1 MANKKT
7 KKATKTKK
15 PAVVARL
22 KEKRFVNEGRIY
34 INATFNNTIVT
45 ITDLD
50 GNVVDWVSSGKLGF
64 KGTRKSTPFAAIS
77 TIEEGVGKA
86 VSRGLKRAE
95 LFIKG
100 PGPGRE
106 AALKVLR
113 GKREIDIATISD
125 ITPIPHNGP
134 RPPKMRRG

>member
-1 MANKKT
+1 MADKKS
-7 KKATKTKK
+7 KK
-15 PAVVARL
+15 PTKPKKPVVSARL
-22 KEKRFVNEGRIY
+22 KEKRFINEGRIY

-45 ITDLD
+45 ITDLE

-77 TIEEGVGKA
+77 TVEEGVGKA

-125 ITPIPHNGP
+125 ITPIAHNGP

>member
-15 PAVVARL
+15 PAVAARL

>member
-1 MANKKT
+1 MANKKS
-7 KKATKTKK
+7 KKTIKAKK
-15 PAVVARL
+15 SAVAARL

-77 TIEEGVGKA
+77 TVEEGVGKA
-86 VSRGLKRAE
+86 VNRGLKRAE

-113 GKREIDIATISD
+113 GKREIDITTISD